1 MEHGWSVGSRGRVES
16 GEIVTRR
23 MMRGSWPTGG
33 DFRFEVSTDSNGG
46 KKLDDKGRARVA
58 AYLVLERKEDEEN
71 KGRVKVKE
79 SGFYLTASRD
89 NGAIH
94 RFRFR
99 CYLTVNWIGKEEA
112 RNETGA
118 KSILQP
124 KVFTRR
130 CTRRL
135 IWHGFIRTRRDR
147 FVERTKACFETR
159 LAKR

>member
-1 MEHGWSVGSRGRVES
+1 
-16 GEIVTRR
+16 

-112 RNETGA
+112 RNETGEER
-118 KSILQP
+118 
-124 KVFTRR
+124 VFYNRKYLR
-130 CTRRL
+130 VVV
-135 IWHGFIRTRRDR
+135 HVD
-147 FVERTKACFETR
+147 
-159 LAKR
+159 

>member
-23 MMRGSWPTGG
+23 MMRGSWPAGGGGRG
-33 DFRFEVSTDSNGG
+33 DFRFEVSIDSNGG
-46 KKLDDKGRARVA
+46 KKLDDKGRVA

-94 RFRFR
+94 RFRCR
-99 CYLTVNWIGKEEA
+99 CYLTVNWIGGGARGRSEKRNCCKEQFNRKYSRVA
-112 RNETGA
+112 A
-118 KSILQP
+118 AVL
-124 KVFTRR
+124 
-130 CTRRL
+130 
-135 IWHGFIRTRRDR
+135 D
-147 FVERTKACFETR
+147 
-159 LAKR
+159 